1 MILLLFY
8 LLSILCWMKGKRAIS
23 LVFLYAAITNGFNL
37 KILAT
42 NYDLTYLSF
51 AFGTY
56 AVFSYL
62 LKKGKEL
69 FVLNV
74 ENSVV
79 WLYIFLAIHFL
90 ATVFLSIDSLKFSFI
105 VFRQWGLISIFLL
118 FRNFSVKEIDQAL
131 KWIFLITI
139 VWLILYYLQLVGIN
153 LFIEERFL
161 TSFKRNTPYLSIF
174 FAIYAFYNFKKK
186 EKWLIIL
193 PFLWTTVTS
202 GSRGALTGLVLSFVV
217 FYAIMKKSKQILIIG
232 LIFFFGQTYITKFL
246 SNETFSRNGEMSF
259 LEELKNG
266 FNTDYKH
273 FHGVNLDGTFAYR
286 TLYLSERI
294 DYLLNHPQNIPFGVG
309 SIYETSPNNYLHFFI
324 QHSGRI
330 ETDDLFWAA
339 PLLRYG
345 FIGISLYIIFF
356 FSYFRFFAR
365 QNLND
370 KTIKTGTIFFLFLLF
385 TSMNTW
391 SFTIVPNIMVMGMYY
406 YKAKKSLSQYTVSGT
421 IK

>member
-1 MILLLFY
+1 
-8 LLSILCWMKGKRAIS
+8 MKGKRAIS

-118 FRNFSVKEIDQAL
+118 FRTFSIQEIDKTL
-131 KWIFLITI
+131 KWLFVITTL
-139 VWLILYYLQLVGIN
+139 WLGLYYLQLVGIN
-153 LFIEERFL
+153 LFIEERFI
-161 TSFKRNTPYLSIF
+161 TSFKRNTPYLCIF
-174 FAIYAFYNFKKK
+174 FAIYIFFNLNKNT
-186 EKWLIIL
+186 KWLLIV

-202 GSRGALTGLVLSFVV
+202 GSRGSITGLIMAFVV
-217 FYAIMKKSKQILIIG
+217 FFAIMKKSKKILLLG
-232 LIFFFGQTYITKFL
+232 LLFFFGQTYITKFL
-246 SNETFSRNGEMSF
+246 NNETFSRNGEMSF

-273 FHGVNLDGTFAYR
+273 FHGVNQDGTFAYR

-294 DYLLNHPQNIPFGVG
+294 DYLLNNPHYIPLGVG
-309 SIYETSPNNYLHFFI
+309 SIYETSPYNHLHFFI

-345 FIGISLYIIFF
+345 IAGISLYIIFF
-356 FSYFRFFAR
+356 FSYFRFFSH

-406 YKAKKSLSQYTVSGT
+406 YKAKKTSIYIQNLAQSNEKNKTCTFHS
-421 IK
+421 